1 VTLAP
6 GTRLGPY
13 EIVSPLDSGGM
24 GEVYTARDTRLDRL
38 VAIKTSRAEF
48 SERFEREARAVA
60 ALNHPNICQ
69 LYDVGPS
76 YLVMERVNGT
86 PIQPTNDVGR
96 LLNLAIQIG
105 DGLTAAH
112 AAGIVHRDLKPSNVL
127 VTQEGQVKILDF
139 GLAVMAPLAMGA
151 SEVTRPQIHTQ
162 TGVTLGTAA
171 YMSPEQ
177 ARGEDVD
184 ARTDLWSLGVMLYE
198 LATGVRPFDG
208 ATSPIIFEQLLSKDP
223 TPIRHRNAKV
233 PPELD
238 RVITRLLEKDRE
250 TRYQSAADVR
260 ADLKRIVR
268 ETTGSA
274 AAADHR
280 KARAPWSLRRGIIV
294 AAGIAAVSVLAI
306 VGWRALS
313 RDEGPIAPPSEWQQ
327 LTNFTDSLVDPS
339 LSPDG
344 RMVTFIRTSTPG
356 QFPRLGHV
364 YVKLLPDGES
374 VRLTNSIQARYAPTF
389 SPDGSRVAFTQIGPS
404 APPAWDTWTIPIGG
418 GEPTRM
424 LPNASGLAWIDPQ
437 HVLFS
442 QIMGNGIHMG
452 IVTSTTGRADEHEIY
467 YPDHER
473 AMAHYSYLS
482 PDSRSVL
489 IAEMDRSQEFQ
500 RCRLTPFDGRL
511 PGTQVGPSGACIA
524 AAWSPDGAWMYFS
537 VIVNGV
543 SHLWRQRFPDG
554 MPEQMTFGPTE
565 EVGLAMAPD
574 GRSIVTSVGQR
585 RSEIWIRDA
594 NGERAVSIEGIA
606 FAPKLSI
613 DGRRL
618 YYLLLRDS
626 RDATFIE
633 LRTLDLSTGKTD
645 RPLPDRSVRQYDVS
659 PDEREVVFTTRAEN
673 GTREIWLA
681 TLDRSAPPHRVTENG
696 DEVSF
701 AGAEIVFRELDAKA
715 NYLTRIRK
723 DGTARERIVETPIID
738 KSDSSPDGAWVV
750 AIFTGDGE
758 QRSASGTTI
767 RSIRGGPPTSICPA
781 NCPVAFS
788 EDGRWLYVT
797 LLGIGE
803 QPGSGAQILAVRMA
817 DDGGLP
823 TSLRTLVD
831 AAFAGTLPPDQPGV
845 RLLRG
850 ASIAPGPDPSTY
862 AYVKQEVQSNLFRI
876 PIR

>member
-24 GEVYTARDTRLDRL
+24 GDVYTARDTRLDRL

-76 YLVMERVNGT
+76 YLVMERVKGT
-86 PIQPTNDVGR
+86 PIQPTTDVGR
-96 LLNLAIQIG
+96 LLNLAIQIA
-105 DGLTAAH
+105 DGLAAAH

-127 VTQEGQVKILDF
+127 VTPEGQVKILDF
-139 GLAVMAPLAMGA
+139 GLAMMAPLAMGA
-151 SEVTRPQIHTQ
+151 SDVTRAQVKTE
-162 TGVTLGTAA
+162 TGVTLGTAQ

-184 ARTDLWSLGVMLYE
+184 ARTDLWSLGVVLYE

-208 ATSPIIFEQLLSKDP
+208 ATSPIIFEQLLSRDP
-223 TPIRHRNAKV
+223 VPVRQRNAKL
-233 PPELD
+233 PQELD

-260 ADLKRIVR
+260 ADLKRIARAIAGTATDV
-268 ETTGSA
+268 
-274 AAADHR
+274 DHR
-280 KARAPWSLRRGIIV
+280 TARTPWLRLCIN
-294 AAGIAAVSVLAI
+294 AAVGIAIVSVLAI
-306 VGWRALS
+306 LGWRALS
-313 RDEGPIAPPSEWQQ
+313 RDDGPVAPPSEWQQ

-344 RMVTFIRTSTPG
+344 RMVTFIRATTTN
-356 QFPRLGHV
+356 QFPRLGDV
-364 YVKLLPDGES
+364 YVKLLPDGDS

-389 SPDGSRVAFTQIGPS
+389 TPDGSRVAFTQISPS
-404 APPAWDTWTIPIGG
+404 APPSWDTWTLPIGG

-424 LPNASGLAWIDPQ
+424 LPNASGLVWIDPQ

-473 AMAHYSYLS
+473 AMAHYSYVS
-482 PDSRSVL
+482 PDRRSVL
-489 IAEMDRSQEFQ
+489 IVEMDRAQEFQ
-500 RCRLTPFDGRL
+500 RCRLIPFDGRS
-511 PGTQVGPSGACIA
+511 PGTQVGPSGACMA

-537 VIVNGV
+537 VTVSGV

-554 MPEQMTFGPTE
+554 QPEQMTFGPTE

-594 NGERAVSIEGIA
+594 SGERAVSIEGIA
-606 FAPKLSI
+606 FAPKLSG

-618 YYLLLRDS
+618 YYLLQRDS
-626 RDATFIE
+626 RDVTFIE
-633 LRTLDLSTGKTD
+633 LRTLDLATGKTD
-645 RPLPDRSVRQYDVS
+645 RPLPDRSVWQYDIS
-659 PDEREVVFTTRAEN
+659 PDEREVVFTTRVEN
-673 GTREIWLA
+673 GAREIWLA
-681 TLDRSAPPHRVTENG
+681 TLDRSAPPRRITENG
-696 DEVSF
+696 DAPSF
-701 AGAEIVFRELDAKA
+701 AGAEIAFRELDAKA
-715 NYLTRIRK
+715 NYLTRIGK
-723 DGTARERIVETPIID
+723 DGTARRRIIEVPIID
-738 KSDSSPDGAWVV
+738 KADTSPDGAWVV
-750 AIFTGDGE
+750 ATV
-758 QRSASGTTI
+758 SATSDQGSPAGTTI
-767 RSIRGGPPTSICPA
+767 RSLRDGSTTLLCPGNCPA
-781 NCPVAFS
+781 TFS
-788 EDGRWLYVT
+788 ADGRWLYVT
-797 LLGIGE
+797 MLGIGE
-803 QPGSGAQILAVRMA
+803 QPGSSARILALRMG
-817 DDGGLP
+817 DNGELP
-823 TSLRTLVD
+823 TSLRTVMD

-845 RLLRG
+845 RLLQG
-850 ASIAPGPDPSTY
+850 AFIAPGLDPSTY